1 MLLEKLYIIIVIVK
15 MIEQSCNNI
24 LNSVEIPD
32 LEEALHV
39 IEGRDF
45 ETLVVA
51 SIGTLKH
58 NNKNAVNRK
67 FFI

>member
-1 MLLEKLYIIIVIVK
+1 

-45 ETLVVA
+45 ETLIVA

-58 NNKNAVNRK
+58 DNKNAVNRK